1 MVNIIKGDLLAAT
14 EDVICHQV
22 NCQGVMGSG
31 VAKAIREK
39 WPEVYKAYHAHVLIH
54 TSDILGSDIL
64 GTNLLVPI
72 ENHHRAIINM
82 FAQDLYGYDG
92 NRYTSYDAFYSCL
105 EDIKENVSSHCSI
118 AFPYK
123 IGSDRGG
130 ASWDVIYAM
139 ICDVLGDRDV
149 TIYKLED

>member
-1 MVNIIKGDLLAAT
+1 MVKIVKGNLLDAT
-14 EDVICHQV
+14 EDIICHQV

-31 VAKAIREK
+31 VAKAIRDK
-39 WPEVYKAYHAHVLIH
+39 WPEVYHAYQKHVSINNEAQLLGH
-54 TSDILGSDIL
+54 TFYAE
-64 GTNLLVPI
+64 I
-72 ENHHRAIINM
+72 ENSGRYVVNM
-82 FAQDLYGYDG
+82 FAQNLYGYDG
-92 NRYTSYDAFYSCL
+92 NRYTSYDAFYKCL
-105 EDIKENVSSHCSI
+105 EDIDSMPTWYSI

-149 TIYKLED
+149 TIYKLEED

>member
-1 MVNIIKGDLLAAT
+1 MVKIVSGNLLDAT

-31 VAKAIREK
+31 VAKAVKEK
-39 WPEVYKAYHAHVLIH
+39 WPEVYEAYTLYCNDYVWNM
-54 TSDILGSDIL
+54 TSPL
-64 GTNLLVPI
+64 GTTQYVDI
-72 ENHHRAIINM
+72 GNHTIANM
-82 FAQDLYGYDG
+82 FAQNLYGYDG
-92 NRYTSYDAFYSCL
+92 DRYTSYDAFYRCL
-105 EDIKENVSSHCSI
+105 EDIDNLPSWYSI

-123 IGSDRGG
+123 IASDRGG

-149 TIYKLED
+149 TIYKLEAKED

>member
-1 MVNIIKGDLLAAT
+1 MSVKIINGNLLDAT
-14 EDVICHQV
+14 EDIICHQV

-31 VAKAIREK
+31 VALAIREK
-39 WPEVYKAYHAHVLIH
+39 WPEVYERYHKFVELNRRGHLLGHVLYAP
-54 TSDILGSDIL
+54 T
-64 GTNLLVPI
+64 
-72 ENHHRAIINM
+72 ENEEQHVANM
-82 FAQDLYGYDG
+82 FAQNLYGYDG
-92 NRYTSYDAFYSCL
+92 DRYTSYDAFYKCL
-105 EDIKENVSSHCSI
+105 EQIREEMPAWYSI

-139 ICDVLGDRDV
+139 ICDVLGNRDV

>member
-1 MVNIIKGDLLAAT
+1 MVKIVNGNLLDAT

-31 VAKAIREK
+31 VAQQIRER
-39 WPEVYKAYHAHVLIH
+39 WPEVYQVYKAHVNLH
-54 TSDILGSDIL
+54 SPCLL
-64 GTNLLVPI
+64 GTILLIPVN
-72 ENHHRAIINM
+72 EARKAVVNM
-82 FAQDLYGYDG
+82 FAQDRYGYDG
-92 NRYTSYDAFYSCL
+92 DKYTSYDAFYKCL
-105 EDIKENVSSHCSI
+105 EDIRDSVSRYCSI

-130 ASWDVIYAM
+130 ASWNVIYAM
-139 ICDVLGDRDV
+139 IGDVLGDRDV

>member
-1 MVNIIKGDLLAAT
+1 MVKIVNGNLLDAT

-31 VAKAIREK
+31 VARAIRDK
-39 WPEVYKAYHAHVLIH
+39 WPNVYQLYKEYCYDHGTMYL
-54 TSDILGSDIL
+54 L
-64 GTNLLVPI
+64 GTGLLVPV
-72 ENHHRAIINM
+72 NDGRQAVMNM
-82 FAQDLYGYDG
+82 FAQNSYGYDG
-92 NRYTSYDAFYSCL
+92 GRYTSYDSFYKCL
-105 EDIKENVSSHCSI
+105 EFIKETVSRHCSI

-130 ASWDVIYAM
+130 ASWNVIYAM
-139 ICDVLGDRDV
+139 ICDVLGDWNV

>member
-1 MVNIIKGDLLAAT
+1 MVKIVNGNLLDAT
-14 EDVICHQV
+14 EDLICHQV

-31 VAKAIREK
+31 VAKAIRDK
-39 WPEVYKAYHAHVLIH
+39 WPEVYDRYVAYTH
-54 TSDILGSDIL
+54 TYQGGDLLGSIL
-64 GTNLLVPI
+64 IVPI
-72 ENHHRAIINM
+72 GNAKGGVINM
-82 FAQDLYGYDG
+82 FSQNNYGYDG
-92 NRYTSYDAFYSCL
+92 SRYTSYDAFYTCL
-105 EDIKENVSSHCSI
+105 EKIRDNVSRHCSI

-149 TIYKLED
+149 TIYRLE

>member
-1 MVNIIKGDLLAAT
+1 MVKIVNGNLLDAK
-14 EDVICHQV
+14 ENVICHQV

-39 WPEVYKAYHAHVLIH
+39 WPDVYRLYKIRCHDRDSEDL
-54 TSDILGSDIL
+54 LGS
-64 GTNLLVPI
+64 VCWA
-72 ENHHRAIINM
+72 ENGQLQMIANM
-82 FAQDLYGYDG
+82 FAQNLYGYDG
-92 NRYTSYDAFYSCL
+92 NRYTSYDAFYMCL
-105 EDIKENVSSHCSI
+105 ENIRDTIPEHMSI

-123 IGSDRGG
+123 IASDRGG

-139 ICDVLGDRDV
+139 ICDVLGDREV

>member
-1 MVNIIKGDLLAAT
+1 MAVKIINGNLLDAT
-14 EDVICHQV
+14 EDIICHQV

-39 WPEVYKAYHAHVLIH
+39 WPEVYRIYHEHCR
-54 TSDILGSDIL
+54 DCDGSEL
-64 GTNLLVPI
+64 MGTVCWTAI
-72 ENHHRAIINM
+72 ENGDRVVANM
-82 FAQDLYGYDG
+82 FAQNLYGYDG
-92 NRYTSYDAFYSCL
+92 NRYTSYDAFYKCL
-105 EDIKENVSSHCSI
+105 EDIKKSSFYIHSI

-149 TIYKLED
+149 TIYRLEE

>member
-1 MVNIIKGDLLAAT
+1 MVKIVNGNLLDAT

-22 NCQGVMGSG
+22 NCQGVMNSG
-31 VAKAIREK
+31 VAKAIRDK
-39 WPEVYKAYHAHVLIH
+39 WPEVYFAYRAYTHSYTDENEL
-54 TSDILGSDIL
+54 LGKSF
-64 GTNLLVPI
+64 LVSLNDSPQVVM
-72 ENHHRAIINM
+72 NM
-82 FAQDLYGYDG
+82 FAQNLYGYDG
-92 NRYTSYDAFYSCL
+92 SSYTSYDAFYKCL
-105 EDIKENVSSHCSI
+105 EDIKKKVSCHCSI

-139 ICDVLGDRDV
+139 ICDVLGDWDV

>member
-1 MVNIIKGDLLAAT
+1 MVKIVSGNLLDAT

-39 WPEVYKAYHAHVLIH
+39 WPEVYEAYSRYCDNHDWN
-54 TSDILGSDIL
+54 SPLGSTQYVDVNGQTI
-64 GTNLLVPI
+64 
-72 ENHHRAIINM
+72 ANM
-82 FAQDLYGYDG
+82 FAQNLYGYDG
-92 NRYTSYDAFYSCL
+92 NRYTSYDAFYKCL
-105 EDIKENVSSHCSI
+105 EDIDTLPPWYSI

-149 TIYKLED
+149 TIYKLEE